1 MGLAPAFARTLDSL
15 LDWIFPP
22 KCGGCGRVGH
32 HLCPQCLAQ
41 IAYIGTD
48 PRAVFS
54 ANAWSAT
61 ALRGVRSVAW
71 FEEPLRTA
79 IHNFKYNGQRVLAG
93 PLASLLVHDWER
105 LHHPVDAVIG
115 VPLHPRRQKERGY
128 NQSHLLATEFSRATD
143 IPAANKALRRVRP
156 TLPQVTLTAAERWQ
170 NVQGAFQGE
179 PSALAGK
186 SVLLIDDVCT
196 TGATL
201 EACARAALDA
211 GARAVWAMTLC
222 RPRLPDGDRG

>member
-1 MGLAPAFARTLDSL
+1 MGLAPAFARTLAAL
-15 LDWIFPP
+15 LDWIFPS

-41 IAYIGTD
+41 IAYIGADARTAWQLN
-48 PRAVFS
+48 PRGAP
-54 ANAWSAT
+54 
-61 ALRGVRSVAW
+61 ALRGMHSVAW
-71 FEEPLRTA
+71 FEGPLRTA
-79 IHNFKYNGQRVLAG
+79 IHNFKYSGQRVLAK
-93 PLASLLVHDWER
+93 PLAGLLLRDWER
-105 LHHPVDAVIG
+105 CRFPVDMVVA
-115 VPLHPRRQKERGY
+115 VPLHPQRQKERGY
-128 NQSHLLATEFSRATD
+128 NQSHLLAMEFGRATG
-143 IPAANKALRRVRP
+143 IPVAKDALRRTRH

-211 GARAVWAMTLC
+211 GARTVWAMTLC
-222 RPRLPDGDRG
+222 RPRLPDEDRG

>member
-1 MGLAPAFARTLDSL
+1 MGNATAFASALAAL
-15 LDWIFPP
+15 LDWVFPP
-22 KCGGCGRVGH
+22 KCGGCGRVGY
-32 HLCPQCLAQ
+32 HLCPQCFAQ
-41 IAYIGTD
+41 IAYIAPD
-48 PRAVFS
+48 PRAPAH
-54 ANAWSAT
+54 ANARNASG
-61 ALRGVRSVAW
+61 LRGIRSVAW

-93 PLASLLVHDWER
+93 PLAGLLVRDWEHLR
-105 LHHPVDAVIG
+105 YPVDAVIG
-115 VPLHPRRQKERGY
+115 VPLHPQRQKERGY
-128 NQSHLLATEFSRATD
+128 NQSHLLATEFSRATG
-143 IPAANKALRRVRP
+143 IPAANHALRRTRH

-170 NVQGAFQGE
+170 NVQGAFQGD

-201 EACARAALDA
+201 EACARAVLDA
-211 GARAVWAMTLC
+211 GARAVWAITLC